1 MSTSKSTKSYA
12 QLNKELDLVL
22 NKFESEDLDIDS
34 AIELY
39 EQANKLIQQMQIH
52 LDKAKNKINK
62 LKAV

>member
-12 QLNKELDLVL
+12 KLNKELDLVL